1 MMHEQGMQGPEA
13 MFLMKIWEDLTEEQ
27 KTALIGRMIDAKI
40 QMKENMIKHLK
51 FKIDTFKMVKEYIC
65 ECK

>member
-13 MFLMKIWEDLTEEQ
+13 MFMMKIWEDLTEEQ

-51 FKIDTFKMVKEYIC
+51 FKIDTFKIVKEYIC